1 MVEYDTNNGLD
12 FEADLIEPLKDNES
26 FIVHTPNG
34 TFKFTKADFYRV
46 FSNVVKTRSYQEDR
60 IYHYT
65 HLPQKALPFLI

>member
-1 MVEYDTNNGLD
+1 MVEYNTNSELY
-12 FEADLIEPLKDNES
+12 FKADLIEPLKDNES

-46 FSNVVKTRSYQEDR
+46 FSNVVKSTTYQER
-60 IYHYT
+60 RRYSYT